1 VSAEETERRIAEAE
15 RSGYVF
21 ETRHQPQADL
31 EEPDWVVVIHT
42 PDGRLLFPG
51 AVDNE
56 QEAARRRAA
65 TAAERDQATHP
76 SVHHG

>member
-1 VSAEETERRIAEAE
+1 VSVEETERRIAEAE
-15 RSGYVF
+15 RVGYVF

-51 AVDNE
+51 AVDSE
-56 QEAARRRAA
+56 PEAARRRAA
-65 TAAERDQATHP
+65 SAAERDLVTHP
-76 SVHHG
+76 NVHS